1 VHAVNGKVAL
11 VLTGLRQ
18 KVDGKEVPLTQ
29 GRIELQTESAE
40 VFFRNIQLRPITQIP
55 QELVK

>member
-1 VHAVNGKVAL
+1 V

-18 KVDGKEVPLTQ
+18 KVGEKEAPLTR

-40 VFFRNIQLRPITQIP
+40 IFFRNIQIRQITEIP
-55 QELVK
+55 GELFK